1 MIAPDD
7 TASDDDAGALLGA
20 DGPFARELPNFAP
33 RLAQQAMARAVQQ
46 AIAGRDT
53 LVAEAGT
60 GTGKTYAYLVPALL
74 SGERVIISTGT
85 KALQDQ
91 LYFRDL
97 PKVRSVLGARLK
109 TALLKGRA
117 NYLCLY
123 RLDQA
128 VRDGG
133 SLAPAQAA
141 QLATIR

>member
-1 MIAPDD
+1 
-7 TASDDDAGALLGA
+7 
-20 DGPFARELPNFAP
+20 
-33 RLAQQAMARAVQQ
+33 MARAVQQ
-46 AIAGRDT
+46 ASAGRDT

-97 PKVRSVLGARLK
+97 PKVRAVLGARLK

-117 NYLCLY
+117 HYMCLY
-123 RLDQA
+123 RNDPA
-128 VRDGG
+128 VRDRTEERREGTACVRTG
-133 SLAPAQAA
+133 RSRRAPTHQNKK
-141 QLATIR
+141 QTKI